1 MVIQQVEELL
11 GIVGT
16 NLRAWLNILGLETNG
31 VCAERR
37 TS

>member
-11 GIVGT
+11 SIVRR
-16 NLRAWLNILGLETNG
+16 NLRAWLNIMGLETNG

-37 TS
+37 K